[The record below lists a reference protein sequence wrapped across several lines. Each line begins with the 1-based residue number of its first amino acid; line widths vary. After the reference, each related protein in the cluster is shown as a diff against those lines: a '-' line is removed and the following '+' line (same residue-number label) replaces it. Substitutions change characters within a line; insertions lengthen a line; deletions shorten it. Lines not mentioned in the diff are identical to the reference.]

1 MEKYRERKS
10 ESINFTSKTLNGC
23 CCSEG
28 CFMEQK
34 QPDLCVVFSLIDCP
48 GLRLLG
54 VCCVLSEYLLKCWE
68 DKNHSLSHLTT
79 EAKCQMQTNRKAEEA
94 HTDNS

>member
-1 MEKYRERKS
+1 MVEKYRKRKRD
-10 ESINFTSKTLNGC
+10 SINSTQQTLNGC
-23 CCSEG
+23 CCTEG

-54 VCCVLSEYLLKCWE
+54 VCRILSEYLLECWE
-68 DKNHSLSHLTT
+68 DKNHRLSSH
-79 EAKCQMQTNRKAEEA
+79 
-94 HTDNS
+94 

>member
-1 MEKYRERKS
+1 MVEKHRERKGK
-10 ESINFTSKTLNGC
+10 SINSTSQTLNGC

-34 QPDLCVVFSLIDCP
+34 LPDLCVVSSLIDCP

-54 VCCVLSEYLLKCWE
+54 MRRILSEYLLEC
-68 DKNHSLSHLTT
+68 
-79 EAKCQMQTNRKAEEA
+79 
-94 HTDNS
+94 